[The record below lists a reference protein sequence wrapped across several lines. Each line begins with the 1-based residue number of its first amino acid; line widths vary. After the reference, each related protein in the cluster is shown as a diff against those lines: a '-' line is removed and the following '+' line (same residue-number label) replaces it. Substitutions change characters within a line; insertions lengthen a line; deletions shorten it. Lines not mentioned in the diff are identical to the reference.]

1 MLFAPIR
8 LLRHLLFM
16 PRKTHVHGHVAHK
29 HPLLKAALKK
39 HPSLRKNFCFG
50 CGKDNPEGMRLRF
63 HHDQDANTFIAH
75 FRLGKKFTGPP
86 RHAHGGV
93 IAAVLDEA
101 MSKPS
106 KPLGI
111 MAPTI
116 ELTVNYLRP
125 VPLGQK
131 LTAIGW
137 EVRKK
142 GREHLRAA
150 EIRNEAGEVLSAGRG
165 TFLEIH
171 AEGMMNKFFR
181 SRKKSE

>member
-1 MLFAPIR
+1 MA
-8 LLRHLLFM
+8 
-16 PRKTHVHGHVAHK
+16 RKTHVHGHVAHK
-29 HPLLKAALKK
+29 HPLLKAALKNN
-39 HPSLRKNFCFG
+39 PSLRKNFCFG
-50 CGKDNPEGMRLRF
+50 CGKDNPDGMRLRF
-63 HHDQDANTFIAH
+63 HHDQESNQFIAH

-116 ELTVNYLRP
+116 QLTVTYLRP
-125 VPLGQK
+125 VPLGER
-131 LTAIGW
+131 LTVVGW

-142 GREHLRAA
+142 GRQHLRAA
-150 EIRNEAGEVLSAGRG
+150 EIRNEAGEVLSAGKG

-171 AEGMMNKFFR
+171 AEGMMKKFM
-181 SRKKSE
+181 SRAPGLGRKV

>member
-1 MLFAPIR
+1 
-8 LLRHLLFM
+8 M

-29 HPLLKAALKK
+29 HPALKAAMKK
-39 HPSLRKNFCFG
+39 HASLRKNLCFG
-50 CGKDNPEGMRLRF
+50 CGKDNPEGMRLKF
-63 HHDQDANTFIAH
+63 HHDKDSDRFVAH
-75 FRLGKKFTGPP
+75 FRLARRFTGPP

-93 IAAVLDEA
+93 IAAILDEA

-106 KPLGI
+106 KPQGI

-116 ELTVNYLRP
+116 ELTVTYLRP

-137 EVRKK
+137 EIRKK
-142 GREHLRAA
+142 GRQHLRAA
-150 EIRNEAGEVLSAGRG
+150 EIRNEAGELLSAGKG

-171 AEGMMNKFFR
+171 AEGMLKRFVAQQQ
-181 SRKKSE
+181 KS